1 MPSFWNHVA
10 RTLESNQPL
19 CNTNIACFLEP
30 SPSSIEW
37 VATLVRLGAAV
48 NWRITDSDKDSEMV
62 HEILSAGII
71 TSMLDSV
78 MGFGGDGVSA
88 NYILRESDTHD
99 LNALELQVDKDGVS
113 LESIRLIQQFEVLSK
128 ISWSLSEMPSNTP
141 SHWCSDVLVSP
152 EILEA
157 ALPMTENSKKTAMH
171 GRKEISRA
179 LNGQSDKLVVIV
191 GPCSIHDCD
200 SALEY
205 AKRLKKA
212 STKYQDSLILIMRT
226 YLEKPRT
233 TVGWKGLVND
243 PYLNG
248 SFNINQGLFTA
259 RKLLGDI
266 TDLGVPVA
274 VELLDTL
281 SPCYFN
287 EYLSWGAIGAR
298 TTESQ
303 LHRELASGVPF
314 PVGFKNGTTGTLSIA
329 IDAIQTASH
338 AHTFLGTNKSGSASV
353 VRTKGNESCHVIL
366 RGGSAGPNYEQPF
379 VTAAAKALKER
390 DEIPRLMI
398 DASHGNSRKNY
409 RNQVVVVQNV
419 AQQIREA
426 KAGGGEQQQPIFGVM
441 IESHL
446 REGSQKIATGGN
458 GCKALEYGVS
468 VTDACVG
475 WETTLEMLDVLAQAV
490 LCRRLEK
497 GAKV

>member
-314 PVGFKNGTTGTLSIA
+314 PVGFK
-329 IDAIQTASH
+329 
-338 AHTFLGTNKSGSASV
+338 
-353 VRTKGNESCHVIL
+353 GNESCHVIL

-426 KAGGGEQQQPIFGVM
+426 KAGGGEQQQPIFG
-441 IESHL
+441 
-446 REGSQKIATGGN
+446 
-458 GCKALEYGVS
+458 
-468 VTDACVG
+468 
-475 WETTLEMLDVLAQAV
+475 
-490 LCRRLEK
+490 
-497 GAKV
+497 